1 MIDHLAGK
9 ILTIS
14 EEAVTVAVG
23 GVGFKVLLPKKD
35 IASLPKEGQEVGLFT
50 YLNVRE
56 DALTLFGFLNRQ
68 DQLLFTLLISISGV
82 GPKTALIMLSALDS
96 PKLIAAIAQ
105 ENIAL
110 LTSVPG
116 IGPKT
121 ARLICLQLK
130 EKIAR
135 VYPQESTGAL
145 PAVVDNPIANDV
157 MGALVALG
165 YNNREAKEAVKKI
178 DPEFWKREKV
188 TVEEALKQCLKY
200 LF

>member
-9 ILTIS
+9 ILTVS
-14 EEAVTVAVG
+14 EEAVVVAVG

-35 IASLPKEGQEVGLFT
+35 LADLPQEGSDVSLYT

-56 DALTLFGFLNRQ
+56 DALILFGFLNRQ
-68 DQLLFTLLISISGV
+68 DQLLFTLLISVSGV
-82 GPKTALIMLSALDS
+82 GPKTALTMLSALEA

-105 ENIAL
+105 ENLSLI
-110 LTSVPG
+110 TSIQG

-121 ARLICLQLK
+121 ARLICVQLK
-130 EKIAR
+130 EKIAK
-135 VYPQESTGAL
+135 VYPQESAGVL
-145 PAVVDNPIANDV
+145 PRSVDNPIVNDV
-157 MGALVALG
+157 IGALVALG
-165 YNNREAKEAVKKI
+165 YNNREAKDALKKI
-178 DPEFWKREKV
+178 DPEFWKKEKV